1 MWRLLCTYVANDTG
15 DGEAGDGG
23 ADGGKSAAVSLDVNV
38 NMVALM
44 TAAVVAHRLA
54 RHAQ

>member
-1 MWRLLCTYVANDTG
+1 VWRLLCTYVANDTG